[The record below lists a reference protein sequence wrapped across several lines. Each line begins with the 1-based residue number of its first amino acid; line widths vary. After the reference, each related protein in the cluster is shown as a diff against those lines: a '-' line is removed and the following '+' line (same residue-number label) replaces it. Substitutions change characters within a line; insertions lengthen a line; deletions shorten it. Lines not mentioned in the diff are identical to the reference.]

1 MLARIALSAL
11 ILSLVAAACA
21 PAAQSEAP
29 AVSVPNAEPT
39 QLPAQ
44 QDGPEATTAAGPETS
59 APADGNAAYT
69 FVAGETVARFVIEE
83 ILSGNPK
90 TVVGS
95 TDKVSGAIELDLA
108 NPQQASVGAIEVDL
122 TGLETDNGFR
132 NRAIQDAILLTGQEG
147 NRVATF
153 VPTSIEGLPEQ
164 IEVGTA
170 YPLMVTGDLTVK
182 GATRQVTFSA
192 SVTPVSADRLEGQ
205 ASLTIPYA
213 ELGVNIPRLPPQVAS
228 VEDEVT
234 LEIQFAAAR

>member
-1 MLARIALSAL
+1 MTLRSLTAVLLLAAM
-11 ILSLVAAACA
+11 AAACG
-21 PAAQSEAP
+21 PT
-29 AVSVPNAEPT
+29 AEPT
-39 QLPAQ
+39 EPAAVEPSPTAAQ
-44 QDGPEATTAAGPETS
+44 PSQPTPDESAGSGQAADGPAV
-59 APADGNAAYT
+59 YT
-69 FVAGETVARFVIEE
+69 FLAGETVARFVIEE